1 MFFALLGVKSQEQRE
16 RECVL
21 VVCLE
26 NPEESPGLR
35 RGYLPQQQPQQKS
48 VVLREGP
55 CPVNVGFALL
65 SARRRARAEETRD
78 SRLAV

>member
-1 MFFALLGVKSQEQRE
+1 MLGVKSQEQRE

-21 VVCLE
+21 VVWLE

-55 CPVNVGFALL
+55 CRPVNVGFALL